1 MSGWVKDSWEDE
13 DENVSRPVVKES
25 WDDEEEVK
33 ESWEDEEE
41 EEKPKVVK
49 PAVAKPKAPV
59 AQKPIEEMTEEEK
72 KEAQLKADLQHTQEL
87 FGLSKSLDEISLKSK
102 EDYLDFID
110 RFYARVNVHS
120 GTSLYVDFLEE
131 LFKTL
136 SKNLNADKC
145 KKLANTMRI
154 TYEAKANE
162 EKQLKAKEQKPKPKS
177 KSRLKTEFDNIKG
190 DFDTFV
196 REDFLNDDDEDF
208 M

>member
-1 MSGWVKDSWEDE
+1 MSWED
-13 DENVSRPVVKES
+13 
-25 WDDEEEVK
+25 
-33 ESWEDEEE
+33 E

-49 PAVAKPKAPV
+49 PAVTKKDTKPKDPV
-59 AQKPIEEMTEEEK
+59 VQNPVEEMTEEEK

-102 EDYLDFID
+102 EEYQDFID
-110 RFYARVNVHS
+110 RFHAR
-120 GTSLYVDFLEE
+120 F
-131 LFKTL
+131 

-154 TYEAKANE
+154 TYEAKADQ

-177 KSRLKTEFDNIKG
+177 KSRLKTEFDNIK

-196 REDFLNDDDEDF
+196 HEDFFNDEDEDF